1 MLDAVLILARRYP
14 LPFLNE
20 WDESVYRLA
29 REYLQ
34 LKGELLGHAP
44 RLHLYEFDQGGYY
57 AALSKESAFELYN
70 ADVGDDL
77 ARKTSIARCR
87 TTKRSRSRS
96 RSATSGMTP
105 QYSKPI
111 KPQQGLN
118 GTIDVVWCLKLTA
131 REWANEQ
138 GHSSPGTASA
148 ETARPRA
155 ALGAPAA
162 ATTRASGPRPR
173 TRSLS
178 AGARSALEGRYS
190 FDLLAHEDTLEERI
204 ELSLTGTCNARGSGH
219 AMPFGM
225 RARKIVANALTA

>member
-1 MLDAVLILARRYP
+1 MAEHTCTVRASMLPTPCPGCQEHFEALFTKERELLDAVLILARRYP

-77 ARKTSIARCR
+77 AAEDFDREVPDYEEIEVTIEVGDKWNDPRE
-87 TTKRSRSRS
+87 
-96 RSATSGMTP
+96 
-105 QYSKPI
+105 YSKPI

-138 GHSSPGTASA
+138 GHSSPG
-148 ETARPRA
+148 
-155 ALGAPAA
+155 
-162 ATTRASGPRPR
+162 
-173 TRSLS
+173 
-178 AGARSALEGRYS
+178 
-190 FDLLAHEDTLEERI
+190 H
-204 ELSLTGTCNARGSGH
+204 C
-219 AMPFGM
+219 FGGDC
-225 RARKIVANALTA
+225 